1 MLVGNVFQQSYS
13 IVDSVIVGRAFG
25 GGGVESAQFMTG
37 EEHMQSDDRIVY
49 SSGPEGTIICPNC
62 GRSPC
67 ECPEGLAGDLRKRTQ
82 TEPVRVSFRRG
93 CKGSGLTLV
102 EKLPMHPAGKEE
114 LLKKFKKRLGVG
126 GTVKQGVLE
135 LQGDHRAF
143 VKAELEAA
151 GYKVKAIQ

>member
-93 CKGSGLTLV
+93 CKGSGRCPCINTGADLFKSKIGRRID
-102 EKLPMHPAGKEE
+102 KLRVFGNGEP
-114 LLKKFKKRLGVG
+114 RLG
-126 GTVKQGVLE
+126 
-135 LQGDHRAF
+135 
-143 VKAELEAA
+143 
-151 GYKVKAIQ
+151 